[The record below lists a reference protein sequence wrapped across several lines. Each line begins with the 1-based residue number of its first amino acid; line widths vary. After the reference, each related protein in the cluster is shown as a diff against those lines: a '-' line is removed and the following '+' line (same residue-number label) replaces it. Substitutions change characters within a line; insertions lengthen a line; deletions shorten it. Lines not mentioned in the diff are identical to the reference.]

1 MYNWAIFNLIL
12 ILKATVCGI
21 SVLLTCMP
29 EVKMAGYW
37 PSSFVCFWQYH
48 KQHCPKLTHF
58 VSPFKKFFLTWIQE
72 GTLKQAS
79 AHLPHL
85 DSQLEQ
91 RIKFRM
97 EQINVTIINPL
108 RIIISYNIDPSP
120 YTIHYH
126 STLLLTNS
134 PLLSTGSRYV
144 SWLSCSLKS
153 VAFSLGLSI
162 LMSSWGFS
170 YTGLLTR
177 IKHLIKVLTNYKF
190 IDKTY

>member
-1 MYNWAIFNLIL
+1 MEYLRYWPACMRSRWQDIDQ
-12 ILKATVCGI
+12 
-21 SVLLTCMP
+21 VLL
-29 EVKMAGYW
+29 
-37 PSSFVCFWQYH
+37 FVFGNTINNTVQNLH
-48 KQHCPKLTHF
+48 TLLVHST
-58 VSPFKKFFLTWIQE
+58 KFFLTWIQE

-91 RIKFRM
+91 RIKIRM

-177 IKHLIKVLTNYKF
+177 IKHLIKVLTNYEF

>member
-1 MYNWAIFNLIL
+1 MRSRWQDIDQ
-12 ILKATVCGI
+12 
-21 SVLLTCMP
+21 VLL
-29 EVKMAGYW
+29 
-37 PSSFVCFWQYH
+37 FVFGNTINNTVQNLH
-48 KQHCPKLTHF
+48 TLLVHST
-58 VSPFKKFFLTWIQE
+58 KFFLTWIQE

-144 SWLSCSLKS
+144 S
-153 VAFSLGLSI
+153 
-162 LMSSWGFS
+162 
-170 YTGLLTR
+170 
-177 IKHLIKVLTNYKF
+177 
-190 IDKTY
+190 

>member
-1 MYNWAIFNLIL
+1 MEYLHYWPACMSSRWQDIDQ
-12 ILKATVCGI
+12 
-21 SVLLTCMP
+21 VLL
-29 EVKMAGYW
+29 
-37 PSSFVCFWQYH
+37 FVFWQYH

-58 VSPFKKFFLTWIQE
+58 FSPFSNIFLTWIQE

-108 RIIISYNIDPSP
+108 HIIISYNIDPSL

-134 PLLSTGSRYV
+134 PLLSTGSRYI
-144 SWLSCSLKS
+144 SWLSCSLKF

-177 IKHLIKVLTNYKF
+177 IKHLIN
-190 IDKTY
+190 

>member
-1 MYNWAIFNLIL
+1 MWLLLIPLPRTEPDGGRNWLMAYAPTGA
-12 ILKATVCGI
+12 KGI
-21 SVLLTCMP
+21 
-29 EVKMAGYW
+29 YI
-37 PSSFVCFWQYH
+37 Y
-48 KQHCPKLTHF
+48 
-58 VSPFKKFFLTWIQE
+58 IY
-72 GTLKQAS
+72 
-79 AHLPHL
+79 
-85 DSQLEQ
+85 
-91 RIKFRM
+91 
-97 EQINVTIINPL
+97 IINPL

-177 IKHLIKVLTNYKF
+177 IKHLIKVLTNYEF

>member
-1 MYNWAIFNLIL
+1 MEYLRYWPACLRSRWQDIDQ
-12 ILKATVCGI
+12 
-21 SVLLTCMP
+21 VLL
-29 EVKMAGYW
+29 
-37 PSSFVCFWQYH
+37 FVFGNTINNTVQNLH
-48 KQHCPKLTHF
+48 TLLVH
-58 VSPFKKFFLTWIQE
+58 SAKFFLAWIQE

-108 RIIISYNIDPSP
+108 HIIISYNIDPSL